1 MKYLIKLSL
10 IAVAIASLT
19 GCGQNEE
26 VTPQHQNQ
34 FQQATQ
40 STDNAVDNINNNDQN
55 FNQDQNSPE
64 VASNNLGQGL
74 ENLARD
80 VKSEQTPSLASLSDK
95 PDLTTAGRK
104 QPLMLQESVINDRI
118 SYAVTENNRGEHYS
132 ALESLRAAVHESN
145 FKSAKARYFLARQY
159 QMMSDNGLK
168 SDQGQSFKSS
178 MQTHLR
184 EAVKLGNQNLDIY
197 PSNKTYADKSRK
209 ILG

>member
-10 IAVAIASLT
+10 IAVAILSLT
-19 GCGQNEE
+19 GCGQNKEI
-26 VTPQHQNQ
+26 TPQNQNQ
-34 FQQATQ
+34 GQQATQ
-40 STDNAVDNINNNDQN
+40 STDNTVNNNDQN
-55 FNQDQNSPE
+55 LDQDKTSPE
-64 VASNNLGQGL
+64 VARKNLGQSL
-74 ENLARD
+74 ENLSTD
-80 VKSEQTPSLASLSDK
+80 IKSEQMPSLASLSNK

-104 QPLMLQESVINDRI
+104 QPLMLQESVIDDRI
-118 SYAVTENNRGEHYS
+118 SYAVTENNRGAHYS

-184 EAVKLGNQNLDIY
+184 EAIKLGNQNLDIY

>member
-10 IAVAIASLT
+10 IAVAIVSLT
-19 GCGQNEE
+19 GCGQKEE
-26 VTPQHQNQ
+26 ITQQNQ
-34 FQQATQ
+34 NQNQSQQATQ
-40 STDNAVDNINNNDQN
+40 STDNTVNNNDQN
-55 FNQDQNSPE
+55 LDQDQTSTE
-64 VASNNLGQGL
+64 VARKNLGQDL
-74 ENLARD
+74 ENLATD

-104 QPLMLQESVINDRI
+104 QPLMLQESVIDDRI
-118 SYAVTENNRGEHYS
+118 SYAVTENNRGAHYS

-184 EAVKLGNQNLDIY
+184 EAIKLGNQNLDIY